1 MKTNNDNF
9 TKKAKMRND
18 FPQKKSDYTCIF
30 HCPITVND
38 CINSIDLKDDKV
50 IIGTLMGDV
59 FLCRVDESKLYLKQK
74 NNKILSVPSL
84 NLKNIKEKDESDI
97 QLYINQVIN
106 KSECIKLS
114 IKDSK
119 INYNQKLNLN
129 NNNMNNIYHN
139 NKCETNKQNIII
151 KKEEKDNSLKFPKI
165 TQLIIRSR
173 ENIPCLEFESND
185 IINICIGDL
194 EIIHLEKMST
204 FNKNDKNSTYNFSKL
219 RNYKT
224 ENEHIEFCETAT
236 CFLKNS
242 CFLIIFTKLAEFE
255 DDFEIAETKY
265 ENKNLSSGEI
275 IKGSM
280 DLSNYVIPFDFNGD
294 MFLFVDYKSKE
305 EKFIGIE
312 YTITQ
317 KERYVYNIKDPKKFG
332 HISHMKLI
340 PNEKIFIIRNEIE
353 CEIRYI
359 NDDFDVIEK
368 YEYCGIEAISC
379 CFYKNEKEE
388 SYINLVD
395 DIDYE
400 QNDNNNKGEI
410 NKSNAEKIEVN
421 IKRLFENKLNLK
433 ESKEK
438 TNLINSK
445 ITMNNNNI
453 YNNINNKS
461 RMNKISKNLDDGDL
475 NDVKIYGKIKKII
488 SSFDNENNSYIKNN
502 GKYSC
507 IHTETSIKR
516 KSLLFNSNSH
526 LICQSSEK
534 SSSSRKIINNY
545 NYTMDNKKINKSN
558 LSMRNNL
565 VSHNKKTK
573 LKNNLNN
580 FSSIEIFEKNN
591 KKNKLEDK
599 KIEEDNTIM
608 NHIISYRGYNI
619 ITLDSNGTVYL
630 YHNNTQITLF
640 NIYEINN
647 IKQKFK
653 NLQFFSMGFPYYIIA
668 NEKYVCITT
677 DFGLFVFTKIEN

>member
-74 NNKILSVPSL
+74 NNKIISVPSL

-97 QLYINQVIN
+97 QLYINPVIN

-129 NNNMNNIYHN
+129 NDNMNNIYRN
-139 NKCETNKQNIII
+139 NKFETNKQNIII

-280 DLSNYVIPFDFNGD
+280 DISNYVIPFDFNGD

-395 DIDYE
+395 DIDNE

-438 TNLINSK
+438 TNLINTK

-565 VSHNKKTK
+565 VSQNKKTK

>member
-74 NNKILSVPSL
+74 NNKIISVPSL

-97 QLYINQVIN
+97 QLYINPVIN

-129 NNNMNNIYHN
+129 NDNMNNIYRN
-139 NKCETNKQNIII
+139 NKFETNKQNIII

-340 PNEKIFIIRNEIE
+340 PNGKIFIIRNEIE
-353 CEIRYI
+353 CEIRCI

-400 QNDNNNKGEI
+400 QNDNNRGEI

-461 RMNKISKNLDDGDL
+461 RMNKISKNSDDGDL

-608 NHIISYRGYNI
+608 NQIISYRGYNI
-619 ITLDSNGTVYL
+619 ITLDSNGTIYL

>member
-74 NNKILSVPSL
+74 NNKIISVPSL

-97 QLYINQVIN
+97 QLYINPVIN

-129 NNNMNNIYHN
+129 NDNMNNIYHN
-139 NKCETNKQNIII
+139 NQFETNKQNIII

-280 DLSNYVIPFDFNGD
+280 DISNYVIPFDFNGD

-340 PNEKIFIIRNEIE
+340 PNGKIFIIRNEIE

-573 LKNNLNN
+573 IKNNLNN

>member
-74 NNKILSVPSL
+74 NNKIISVPSL

-97 QLYINQVIN
+97 QLYINPVIN

-129 NNNMNNIYHN
+129 NDKMNNIYRN
-139 NKCETNKQNIII
+139 NKLETNKQNIII

-255 DDFEIAETKY
+255 DDFEIADTKY

-395 DIDYE
+395 DIDNE

-573 LKNNLNN
+573 IKNNLNN

-608 NHIISYRGYNI
+608 NQIISYRGYNI

>member
-74 NNKILSVPSL
+74 NNKIISVPSL

-97 QLYINQVIN
+97 QLYINPVIN

-129 NNNMNNIYHN
+129 NDNMNNIYRN
-139 NKCETNKQNIII
+139 NKFETNKQNIII

-368 YEYCGIEAISC
+368 YEYSGIEAISC

-565 VSHNKKTK
+565 VSQNKKTK

>member
-9 TKKAKMRND
+9 TKKTKMRND
-18 FPQKKSDYTCIF
+18 FPQKKSEYTCIF

-59 FLCRVDESKLYLKQK
+59 FLCRVDESKLYTKPK
-74 NNKILSVPSL
+74 NNKIISVPSL
-84 NLKNIKEKDESDI
+84 NIKNIKEKDDSDI
-97 QLYINQVIN
+97 QLYNNPITN

-114 IKDSK
+114 TKDSK

-129 NNNMNNIYHN
+129 NNMNNIYFN
-139 NKCETNKQNIII
+139 NNFETS
-151 KKEEKDNSLKFPKI
+151 KKNVTFKKKDKEDSLKFPKI

-173 ENIPCLEFESND
+173 ENIPCLEFETSD

-224 ENEHIEFCETAT
+224 ENDHIEFCETAT

-255 DDFEIAETKY
+255 DDFEIAETQY
-265 ENKNLSSGEI
+265 ENKNLSTGEI

-280 DLSNYVIPFDFNGD
+280 DLSNYIIPFDFDGD
-294 MFLFVDYKSKE
+294 MFLFVDFKSKE

-317 KERYVYNIKDPKKFG
+317 KERYVYNINDPKKFG
-332 HISHMKLI
+332 HISHMKLMS
-340 PNEKIFIIRNEIE
+340 NEKIFLIRNEIE

-359 NDDFDVIEK
+359 NKDFDIIEK
-368 YEYCGIEAISC
+368 YQHSGDEIISC
-379 CFYKNEKEE
+379 CFFINERDE
-388 SYINLVD
+388 SYINIMD
-395 DIDYE
+395 EIDNE
-400 QNDNNNKGEI
+400 ENDKNNEEEM
-410 NKSNAEKIEVN
+410 NKSNGEKIEVN
-421 IKRLFENKLNLK
+421 IKKLFENKLNIK

-438 TNLINSK
+438 INLINSK
-445 ITMNNNNI
+445 ITMNNNNNVN
-453 YNNINNKS
+453 NNIKS
-461 RMNKISKNLDDGDL
+461 GMNKISKNFDNEDL

-488 SSFDNENNSYIKNN
+488 SSLDEENINNKNN

-516 KSLLFNSNSH
+516 KSLLFNSNSL
-526 LICQSSEK
+526 LICNSSEK

-558 LSMRNNL
+558 VSMKNNL
-565 VSHNKKTK
+565 VSHNKKIK
-573 LKNNLNN
+573 LKNNFNQL
-580 FSSIEIFEKNN
+580 SPIEIFDKNN
-591 KKNKLEDK
+591 KKNKIEDK
-599 KIEEDNTIM
+599 KISEDITIM
-608 NHIISYRGYNI
+608 NHIINYRGYNI

-630 YHNNTQITLF
+630 YHNNKKINLF
-640 NIYEINN
+640 NIYEIDN
-647 IKQKFK
+647 IKQKYK
-653 NLQFFSMGFPYYIIA
+653 NIQFFAMGFPYYIIA
-668 NEKYVCITT
+668 NNKYVCITT
-677 DFGLFVFTKIEN
+677 DFGLFVFTKVEK

>member
-74 NNKILSVPSL
+74 NNKIISVPSL

-97 QLYINQVIN
+97 QLYINPVIN

-129 NNNMNNIYHN
+129 NDKMNNIYRN
-139 NKCETNKQNIII
+139 NKFETNKQNIII

-255 DDFEIAETKY
+255 DDFEIADTKY

-395 DIDYE
+395 DIDNE

-573 LKNNLNN
+573 IKNNLNN

-608 NHIISYRGYNI
+608 NQIISYRGYNI

>member
-74 NNKILSVPSL
+74 NNKIISVPSL

-97 QLYINQVIN
+97 QLYINPVIN

-129 NNNMNNIYHN
+129 NDNMNNIYHN
-139 NKCETNKQNIII
+139 NKFETNKQNIII

-353 CEIRYI
+353 CEIRCI

-461 RMNKISKNLDDGDL
+461 RMNKISKNLEDDAL

-488 SSFDNENNSYIKNN
+488 SSFDNENNSNIKNN

-608 NHIISYRGYNI
+608 NHIISYRRYNI

>member
-1 MKTNNDNF
+1 M
-9 TKKAKMRND
+9 
-18 FPQKKSDYTCIF
+18 
-30 HCPITVND
+30 
-38 CINSIDLKDDKV
+38 
-50 IIGTLMGDV
+50 
-59 FLCRVDESKLYLKQK
+59 KQK
-74 NNKILSVPSL
+74 NNKIISVPSL

-97 QLYINQVIN
+97 QLYINPVIN

-129 NNNMNNIYHN
+129 NDNMNNIYHN

-255 DDFEIAETKY
+255 DYFEIVETQY
-265 ENKNLSSGEI
+265 ENKNLSTGEI

>member
-74 NNKILSVPSL
+74 NNKIISVPSL

-97 QLYINQVIN
+97 QLYINPVIN

-129 NNNMNNIYHN
+129 NDNMNNIYRN
-139 NKCETNKQNIII
+139 NKLETNKQNIII

-280 DLSNYVIPFDFNGD
+280 DISNYVIPFDFNGD

-368 YEYCGIEAISC
+368 YEYFGIEAISC

-395 DIDYE
+395 NIDYE
-400 QNDNNNKGEI
+400 QNDNNRGEI

-438 TNLINSK
+438 TNLINTK

>member
-74 NNKILSVPSL
+74 NNKIISVPSL

-97 QLYINQVIN
+97 QLYINPVIN

-129 NNNMNNIYHN
+129 NGNMNNIYRN
-139 NKCETNKQNIII
+139 NKFETNKQNIII

-340 PNEKIFIIRNEIE
+340 SNEKIYIIRNEIE

-379 CFYKNEKEE
+379 CFYKNGKEE

-400 QNDNNNKGEI
+400 QNDNNRGEI

-488 SSFDNENNSYIKNN
+488 SSFDNENNSNIKNN

>member
-74 NNKILSVPSL
+74 NNKIISVPSL

-97 QLYINQVIN
+97 QLYINPVIN

-129 NNNMNNIYHN
+129 NDNMNNIYRN
-139 NKCETNKQNIII
+139 NKLETNKQNIII

>member
-74 NNKILSVPSL
+74 NNKIISVPSL

-97 QLYINQVIN
+97 QLYINPVIN

-129 NNNMNNIYHN
+129 NDNMNNIYRN
-139 NKCETNKQNIII
+139 NKFETNKQNIII

-395 DIDYE
+395 NIDYE
-400 QNDNNNKGEI
+400 QNDNNRGEI

-438 TNLINSK
+438 TNLINTK

-502 GKYSC
+502 WKYSC

-608 NHIISYRGYNI
+608 NQIISYRGYNI

>member
-18 FPQKKSDYTCIF
+18 FPQKASDYTCIF

-74 NNKILSVPSL
+74 NNKIISVPSL
-84 NLKNIKEKDESDI
+84 KLKNIKEKDKNDV
-97 QLYINQVIN
+97 QLYINPVFN
-106 KSECIKLS
+106 KSEFIKLPT
-114 IKDSK
+114 KDSK

-129 NNNMNNIYHN
+129 NDKMNNIYHN
-139 NKCETNKQNIII
+139 NRLETNKQNIII

-255 DDFEIAETKY
+255 DEFEITEIKY

-340 PNEKIFIIRNEIE
+340 PNEKIFIIRNENE

-395 DIDYE
+395 DIDHE

-410 NKSNAEKIEVN
+410 NKSNGEKIEVN
-421 IKRLFENKLNLK
+421 IKKLFQNKLNLK

-438 TNLINSK
+438 TNLTNSK
-445 ITMNNNNI
+445 ITMNNKNI

-461 RMNKISKNLDDGDL
+461 RMNKISKNLDNDDL
-475 NDVKIYGKIKKII
+475 NDVKMYGKIKKII
-488 SSFDNENNSYIKNN
+488 SSFDNENNSNIKNN

-516 KSLLFNSNSH
+516 KSLLFNSNSY

-545 NYTMDNKKINKSN
+545 NYTMDNKKIIKSN
-558 LSMRNNL
+558 LSIKNNL
-565 VSHNKKTK
+565 VSRGEKTK
-573 LKNNLNN
+573 LKNN

-591 KKNKLEDK
+591 MKNKSEDK

-630 YHNNTQITLF
+630 YHKNTQINLF
-640 NIYEINN
+640 NIYEIDN

-653 NLQFFSMGFPYYIIA
+653 NIQFFSMGFPYYIIA

-677 DFGLFVFTKIEN
+677 DFGLFVFTKIEK

>member
-74 NNKILSVPSL
+74 NNKIISVPSL

-97 QLYINQVIN
+97 QLYINPVIN

-129 NNNMNNIYHN
+129 NDNMNNIYRN
-139 NKCETNKQNIII
+139 NKFETNKQNIII

-388 SYINLVD
+388 FYINLVD

-608 NHIISYRGYNI
+608 NQIISYRGYNI

>member
-74 NNKILSVPSL
+74 NNKIISVPSL

-97 QLYINQVIN
+97 QLYINPVIN

-129 NNNMNNIYHN
+129 NDNMNNIYRN
-139 NKCETNKQNIII
+139 NKFETNKQNIII

-395 DIDYE
+395 NIDYE
-400 QNDNNNKGEI
+400 QNDNNRGEI

-565 VSHNKKTK
+565 VSQNKKTK

>member
-74 NNKILSVPSL
+74 NNKIISVPSL

-97 QLYINQVIN
+97 QLYINPVIN

-129 NNNMNNIYHN
+129 NGNMNNIYRN
-139 NKCETNKQNIII
+139 NKFETNKQNIII

-340 PNEKIFIIRNEIE
+340 SNEKIYIIRNEIE

-379 CFYKNEKEE
+379 CFYKNGKEE

-400 QNDNNNKGEI
+400 QNDNNRGEI